1 MDFLYSMTP
10 FSLDD
15 RLMQKLN
22 FSRAIISNSLTNEQ
36 LTEIL
41 HSVAPASVER
51 RFQTSQLQKTY
62 ERRVES
68 WRK

>member
-1 MDFLYSMTP
+1 
-10 FSLDD
+10 
-15 RLMQKLN
+15 MQKLN
-22 FSRAIISNSLTNEQ
+22 FSRAIISNALTNEQ